1 MWSVLQCIITYQFWE
16 KKELFSYYLFLVIL
30 LSSILPLLGYS
41 SLPIPTF
48 RILSS
53 FFKSPFLVLLVYW
66 FFTSSSLVHPRQ
78 CNWNYHLYIL
88 SFLSN
93 FVCLTT
99 LHHKYDSAFDSI
111 SSTSWNVYYSTSSSH
126 SDTTSVLRI
135 CLLMIVFSMISTQSS
150 PFSFFNSSPILQ
162 MPLSKYFV
170 CLNIIF
176 RLWDAFMVHVNIG
189 YWRMTII
196 QYSICIPQWD
206 WCQNFNHCGLA
217 SNDISQLYST
227 PKSQR
232 KRLLYSMKLEFI
244 TRQISNWV

>member
-111 SSTSWNVYYSTSSSH
+111 SSTTWNVYYSTFSSH

-162 MPLSKYFV
+162 MPSSRYFV

-176 RLWDAFMVHVNIG
+176 RLWDASMVHVNIR

-206 WCQNFNHCGLA
+206 
-217 SNDISQLYST
+217 
-227 PKSQR
+227 
-232 KRLLYSMKLEFI
+232 
-244 TRQISNWV
+244 